1 MPTAHD
7 VLHLAEA
14 TPGNF
19 QERRKTKKT
28 DFQKIISTNPTV
40 DDVSRVTQVSG
51 SSIDDL
57 AVWLSWDSPSCVKPF
72 LREGGGL

>member
-1 MPTAHD
+1 MPTAYD

-14 TPGNF
+14 TPGNL
-19 QERRKTKKT
+19 QEEETQKTV
-28 DFQKIISTNPTV
+28 FQKIISTNPTV

-72 LREGGGL
+72 LREGGRL